1 MANWWNLFL
10 LVLFD
15 FILQVSLSMARVMT
29 SHDDVTATCL
39 IAAAAA
45 AAGRC
50 QVTVGGVY
58 SSGLGMGR
66 GVSGV
71 SPHLSGV

>member
-45 AAGRC
+45 AGRC

-58 SSGLGMGR
+58 SSGMGMGR
-66 GVSGV
+66 GVSDV